1 MESWMINPIVILV
14 ATIIVST
21 IALIGAA
28 VLGIDKGVL
37 RSMGRP
43 DFARGLITY
52 LFSIVTIGTA
62 AVIVLSS
69 LTASPGDAAQD
80 KQFQQG
86 KEVLSLLL
94 GVFGTIIGYYFGAE
108 ASSRSGIDSRDVRLS
123 SLDVS
128 PAAVEPEGKMMVR
141 AVVTGGVPPY
151 LYGVAVGEERP
162 DTKEPVGTNSWISKE
177 IIVREL
183 RREKPR
189 IVRVVVED
197 GSGHRVE
204 QSAS

>member
-1 MESWMINPIVILV
+1 
-14 ATIIVST
+14 
-21 IALIGAA
+21 
-28 VLGIDKGVL
+28 
-37 RSMGRP
+37 MGRP

-69 LTASPGDAAQD
+69 LTGSAGDAAQE

-108 ASSRSGIDSRDVRLS
+108 ASARCGIDSRDVRLS

-128 PAAVEPEGKMMVR
+128 PAAVEPGGKITVR
-141 AVVTGGVPPY
+141 AVVTGGVPPF

-162 DTKEPVGTNSWISKE
+162 DPKEPVGVNNWINKE
-177 IIVREL
+177 IIMREL
-183 RREKPR
+183 RPEEPR
-189 IVRVVVED
+189 VVRVVVED
-197 GSGHRVE
+197 GNGHRTE
-204 QSAS
+204 QSAPFQIT